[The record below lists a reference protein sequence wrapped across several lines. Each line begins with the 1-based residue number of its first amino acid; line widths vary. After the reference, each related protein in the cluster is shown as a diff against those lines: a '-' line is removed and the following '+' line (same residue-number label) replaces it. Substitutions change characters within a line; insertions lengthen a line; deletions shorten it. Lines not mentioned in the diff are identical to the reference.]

1 MAKRRPNGAGT
12 IGLRKDGQ
20 WMGRVYVLTD
30 AGFPERVTVYGKTY
44 DEVAD
49 EIAKLKAND
58 RQGIA
63 EVTATSTFGEFL
75 MSWLAEVVA
84 RKRHRARMRTT

>member
-12 IGLRKDGQ
+12 IGLRKDGR

-30 AGFPERVTVYGKTY
+30 AGYPERVTVYGKSY

-58 RQGIA
+58 RQGVA
-63 EVTATSTFGEFL
+63 KVTATSTFGEFL
-75 MSWLAEVVA
+75 TSWLVEVVA
-84 RKRHRARMRTT
+84 KEKSQGI